1 MTTLRQQMI
10 DAMLV
15 RGFSERTHRSYL
27 DAITQLA
34 KYFHR
39 SPDELSI
46 DELQAY
52 FLYLTKE
59 RKLSAATC
67 RLTLNAIRFL
77 FIHVLKRQEFTLSI
91 VIPRNPQRI
100 PELLTSEEVARIVA
114 ASKNLKHQTM
124 LKVCYGCGLR
134 VSELMNLKIKD
145 IESCSHLLRV
155 QQGKGAKDRLVLLP
169 ESLLAHLRYYWRV
182 YHPYFWLFQGADP
195 EVHLSIETAQRVFSA
210 TKKRAEIKK
219 IGGIHRL
226 RHAFATHQLA
236 AGMPVHQL
244 QKLMGHNRLQSTMR
258 YVHWVPR
265 YQEGQG
271 ADLIAALEVNHEY

>member
-1 MTTLRQQMI
+1 MTALRQQMI

-34 KYFHR
+34 KYYRR

-46 DELQAY
+46 DELQTY

-77 FIHVLKRQEFTLSI
+77 YIKVLNRKDFTLSI
-91 VIPRNPQRI
+91 VTPKSPQRI
-100 PELLTSEEVARIVA
+100 PDLLTPEEVARIVE
-114 ASKNLKHQTM
+114 ASKNLKHQTL

-134 VSELMNLKIKD
+134 VSELMNLQIKD
-145 IESCSHLLRV
+145 IESQSHLLRIT
-155 QQGKGAKDRLVLLP
+155 QGKGAKDRLVLLP
-169 ESLLAHLRYYWRV
+169 ESLLIHLRYYWRV
-182 YHPYFWLFQGADP
+182 YHPYKWLFQGREPAI
-195 EVHLSIETAQRVFSA
+195 HLGIETAQRVFTA
-210 TKKRAEIKK
+210 TKKRADIHKV
-219 IGGIHRL
+219 GGIHSL

-244 QKLMGHNRLQSTMR
+244 QKLMGHNSLQSTMR

-271 ADLIAALEVNHEY
+271 IDLIAALEVNHEH